1 VRLYS
6 GAFVDVTFD
15 YFLANDTS
23 IKSDKEWRDFSCHV
37 YEVLDKYE
45 EILPESFRKIL
56 PRMQKDNWLY
66 NYRFDWGMEYS
77 LTNVMNKAKYLD
89 NTVPVYGFFQYNKD
103 VLRKC
108 YEEFFPE
115 LKDFCDKF
123 NENF

>member
-1 VRLYS
+1 MRLYS

-56 PRMQKDNWLY
+56 PRMQKTIGSTITASIGAWNIA
-66 NYRFDWGMEYS
+66 S
-77 LTNVMNKAKYLD
+77 LM
-89 NTVPVYGFFQYNKD
+89 
-103 VLRKC
+103 
-108 YEEFFPE
+108 
-115 LKDFCDKF
+115 
-123 NENF
+123 

>member
-1 VRLYS
+1 
-6 GAFVDVTFD
+6 
-15 YFLANDTS
+15 
-23 IKSDKEWRDFSCHV
+23 
-37 YEVLDKYE
+37 
-45 EILPESFRKIL
+45 
-56 PRMQKDNWLY
+56 MQKDNWLY